1 MFAHLC
7 RIILLP
13 QLALAAGVLAQETG
27 NRQPDLRGIK
37 IDLTHALPLPGLP
50 FTGDLAY
57 PFTCSSDGDL
67 YGGVLVLAQD
77 GRPIS
82 KIPDLYRVS
91 PQASVKNIPKPVP
104 TGYRHLDSPGFF
116 AGDGILVTLIR
127 ASRSDDQPTR
137 VGTDFFLSVTDS
149 DGDHPKLI
157 RWSLDFNPVKAAV
170 FGSGEF
176 IILGSDPT
184 TFEPVVALLD
194 PEGQFE
200 RYLDVFPKA
209 EAKVK
214 AQKHDVFFE
223 IGAAQFAPWG
233 VDVLMAIPGIDTSS
247 IYHFRAGGQSEKVH
261 IKFPSDQ
268 QLAGVLGSGGKDS
281 WVIRAQSAESAKK
294 IATAHIVVNS
304 EEFLYEVNPL
314 TGQLLRRLDVSGPA
328 TGEVA
333 CAADGKLTAIYVGNA
348 QPGASDQLVVASSRR

>member
-1 MFAHLC
+1 M
-7 RIILLP
+7 ILLP
-13 QLALAAGVLAQETG
+13 QLALAAGALAQETA
-27 NRQPDLRGIK
+27 NRQPDLRAIK
-37 IDLTHALPLPGLP
+37 IDLTHAVPLPGLP

-67 YGGVLVLAQD
+67 YAGVLALDQD

-104 TGYRHLDSPGFF
+104 TGYKHLDSPGFF
-116 AGDGILVTLIR
+116 AGDGILVTVIR
-127 ASRSDDQPTR
+127 ASRPDDQQAR
-137 VGTDFFLSVTDS
+137 VGTDYFLSVTDP

-157 RWSLDFNPVKAAV
+157 RLSLDFNAVKAAV

-200 RYLDVFPKA
+200 KYLDVFPKA
-209 EAKVK
+209 DNMEKDPAKVK
-214 AQKHDVFFE
+214 ARKHDVFFE

-233 VDVLMAIPGIDTSS
+233 ADVLMAAPGIDTSS
-247 IYHFRAGGQSEKVH
+247 VYHFRAGGQSEKVH

-268 QLAGVLGSGGKDS
+268 RLAGILGSGGKDS
-281 WVIRAQSAESAKK
+281 WVIRAQSAESAKRM
-294 IATAHIVVNS
+294 ATAHIVENP

-314 TGQLLRRLDVSGPA
+314 TGELLRMLDVSGPA
-328 TGEVA
+328 MGEVA
-333 CAADGKLTAIYVGNA
+333 CAADGKLTAIYVGSA
-348 QPGASDQLVVASSRR
+348 QPGGSDQLVVASLRR